1 MKIALNILI
10 GRTADVLPSM
20 IEYMHMKDKKPTYTL
35 WNGSQLLKTY
45 PHTREGYTAALE
57 QAVEYGGYWLK
68 IFSSRDDLV
77 WSAKMAE
84 EFEENEW

>member
-1 MKIALNILI
+1 MRIKEDNKQA
-10 GRTADVLPSM
+10 
-20 IEYMHMKDKKPTYTL
+20 TYTL

-57 QAVEYGGYWLK
+57 QAAEYGGYWLK

-84 EFEENEW
+84 EFEENEWQDSGCPTLCDTIIL